1 VVIDEIARMRYQE
14 HVFDMAMLGLRLGD
28 KPRMFIMT
36 TPRPTPFIKRLVKM
50 DGVSITTGSTYD
62 NAEHLSADFIKKIR
76 ELYEGTPLG
85 RQELQGALILDPI
98 NAMFKDDWL
107 QHDDAR
113 RN

>member
-1 VVIDEIARMRYQE
+1 VRKKSRLRGPQAEFVVIDEIARMRYQE

-62 NAEHLSADFIKKIR
+62 NAEHLSADVIKKIVNSTKAP
-76 ELYEGTPLG
+76 GSVG
-85 RQELQGALILDPI
+85 K
-98 NAMFKDDWL
+98 NCK
-107 QHDDAR
+107 AR
-113 RN
+113 